1 MILLPHYV
9 LAENKNTNLENGNIL
24 HIWALYRH
32 STVSTSAVSFGGCN
46 ILQKKTFV
54 PRADFFLLKD
64 HFHRKTSLWNSRV
77 FYNFH

>member
-1 MILLPHYV
+1 MEIWQNLKKNARQIMILLPHYV

-54 PRADFFLLKD
+54 PRADFFC
-64 HFHRKTSLWNSRV
+64 
-77 FYNFH
+77 